1 IGAEPQRHSHC
12 LINPSAFERR
22 LEPMTTEIRQAM
34 APTRVTADEIIE
46 RMNRGEKFTFLDAR
60 NPKAWSE
67 SDEMLLGALR
77 VACDGV
83 KKHLDQIPRDR
94 TIITYCT

>member
-1 IGAEPQRHSHC
+1 
-12 LINPSAFERR
+12 
-22 LEPMTTEIRQAM
+22 MTTETRQAM

-46 RMNRGEKFTFLDAR
+46 RMNRGEKFTFLDNR

-67 SDEMLLGALR
+67 SDEKLPGALR
-77 VACDGV
+77 VPANELE
-83 KKHLDQIPRDR
+83 KHLDEIPRDR

>member
-1 IGAEPQRHSHC
+1 
-12 LINPSAFERR
+12 
-22 LEPMTTEIRQAM
+22 MTTETRQTM

-46 RMNRGEKFTFLDAR
+46 RMNRGEKFTFLDTR

-67 SDEMLLGALR
+67 SDEKLPGALR
-77 VACDGV
+77 VPADELE
-83 KKHLDQIPRDR
+83 KHLDQIPRDR

>member
-1 IGAEPQRHSHC
+1 
-12 LINPSAFERR
+12 
-22 LEPMTTEIRQAM
+22 MTTEIRQAM

-67 SDEMLLGALR
+67 SDEMLPGALR
-77 VACDGV
+77 VPADELQ
-83 KKHLDQIPRDR
+83 KHLDQIPRDR

>member
-1 IGAEPQRHSHC
+1 
-12 LINPSAFERR
+12 
-22 LEPMTTEIRQAM
+22 MTTETRQAM

-46 RMNRGEKFTFLDAR
+46 RMNRGEKFGFLDTR

-67 SDEMLLGALR
+67 SDEKLSGALR
-77 VACDGV
+77 VPADELE
-83 KKHLDQIPRDR
+83 KHLDQIPRDR

>member
-1 IGAEPQRHSHC
+1 
-12 LINPSAFERR
+12 
-22 LEPMTTEIRQAM
+22 MTTETTQAT

-46 RMNRGEKFTFLDAR
+46 RMKRGEKFTFLDTR

-67 SDEMLLGALR
+67 SDEKLPGALR
-77 VACDGV
+77 VPADELE
-83 KKHLDQIPRDR
+83 KHLDQIPRDR

>member
-1 IGAEPQRHSHC
+1 
-12 LINPSAFERR
+12 
-22 LEPMTTEIRQAM
+22 MTTDTRQAM

-46 RMNRGEKFTFLDAR
+46 RMNRGEKFTFLDNR

-67 SDEMLLGALR
+67 SDEKLPGALR
-77 VACDGV
+77 VPADELE
-83 KKHLDQIPRDR
+83 KHLYQIPSDR